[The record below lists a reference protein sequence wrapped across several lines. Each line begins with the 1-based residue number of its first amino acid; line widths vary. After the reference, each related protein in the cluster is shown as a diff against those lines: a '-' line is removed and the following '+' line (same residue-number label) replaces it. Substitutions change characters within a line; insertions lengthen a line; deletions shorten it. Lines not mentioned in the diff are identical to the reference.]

1 LINNLQKTMPKTAKK
16 PTRSKIVKKLDVIFS
31 QYIRLKYSD
40 HHGMTE
46 CFTCGKR
53 DHWKKMQCGHFQS
66 RKNYS
71 TRWEEDNVRVQC
83 VGCNMFKS
91 GEQYVFGLKLGQQ
104 LAEEMFIKSKQVV
117 KFTNDELIEKID
129 HYSSEVK
136 RMT

>member
-1 LINNLQKTMPKTAKK
+1 MLNRKTMPKNSKK

-40 HHGMTE
+40 YSGMTE

-53 DHWKKMQCGHFQS
+53 DHYKSMQCGHFMS

-71 TRWEEDNVRVQC
+71 TRWDENNVRVQC

-91 GEQYVFGLKLGQQ
+91 GEQYLFSLKLGEE
-104 LAEEMFIKSKQVV
+104 LAQEMHIKSQQIV
-117 KFTNDELIEKID
+117 KFTSDELIEKID
-129 HYSSEVK
+129 HYTSEVK

>member
-1 LINNLQKTMPKTAKK
+1 MPKNSKK
-16 PTRSKIVKKLDVIFS
+16 PTRSKLVKKLDVIFS

-71 TRWEEDNVRVQC
+71 TRWTEDNVRVQC

>member
-1 LINNLQKTMPKTAKK
+1 MPKNSKK
-16 PTRSKIVKKLDVIFS
+16 PTRSKLVKKLDVIFS

-40 HHGMTE
+40 KHGMTE

-71 TRWEEDNVRVQC
+71 TRWHEDNVRVQC

-104 LAEEMFIKSKQVV
+104 LAEEMFIKSKQLV

>member
-1 LINNLQKTMPKTAKK
+1 MPKNSKK

-40 HHGMTE
+40 NRGMTE

-83 VGCNMFKS
+83 LGCNMFKS

-104 LAEEMFIKSKQVV
+104 LAEEMYIKSKQIV
-117 KFTNDELIEKID
+117 KFTSDELIEKID
-129 HYSSEVK
+129 HYTSEVK
-136 RMT
+136 KMT

>member
-1 LINNLQKTMPKTAKK
+1 MPKNSKK
-16 PTRSKIVKKLDVIFS
+16 PTRSKLVKKLDVIFS

-40 HHGMTE
+40 KHGMTE

-104 LAEEMFIKSKQVV
+104 LAEEMFIKSKQLV

>member
-1 LINNLQKTMPKTAKK
+1 MPKNSKK
-16 PTRSKIVKKLDVIFS
+16 PTRSKLVKKLDVIFS

-53 DHWKKMQCGHFQS
+53 DHWKKMQCGHFMS

-104 LAEEMFIKSKQVV
+104 LAEEMFIKSKQVL